1 MSKVLHT
8 SAACHCKPY
17 FKYKLLTATPVIRHS
32 NPRTT
37 SLVGLH
43 LQLLFASLLSD
54 QGCKH
59 VRITDL
65 QEMFHVWVTFFRL
78 PLLQWCL
85 AE

>member
-1 MSKVLHT
+1 
-8 SAACHCKPY
+8 
-17 FKYKLLTATPVIRHS
+17 
-32 NPRTT
+32 
-37 SLVGLH
+37 
-43 LQLLFASLLSD
+43 LFASLPSD